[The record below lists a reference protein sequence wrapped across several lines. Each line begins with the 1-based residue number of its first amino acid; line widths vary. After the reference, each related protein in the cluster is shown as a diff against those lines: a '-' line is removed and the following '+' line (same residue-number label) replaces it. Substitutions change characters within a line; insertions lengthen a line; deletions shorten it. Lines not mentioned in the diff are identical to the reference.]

1 MTPATCSPARAQ
13 HRSSRREL
21 LAQLNADL
29 ATLSYTAGANAGP
42 DQLSITINDQSGNT
56 FSVVVQVSV
65 TATGGDTPPPSGP
78 SITIPAPETV
88 AASQTLPISGV
99 QVVDSY
105 AAGNPGSMA
114 LNVSSTGGDIAMTD
128 AQRHG
133 SRGVRLDEHFRAGHV
148 RTDQRRTREP
158 CFHSRRPASSTGQ
171 VSVEVYDQLGLST
184 NACDSGL
191 GDRYDW
197 RQRRR
202 RHTGGRTTADRR
214 SRRPRPKTV
223 AAGQTL
229 PITGVQVV
237 DSFAAAHPGSLA
249 LNVSSTGGDIAMT
262 DARHDSRRVGLDEHS
277 SCRARSRRSTPTSR
291 PFPTR
296 QAPAPVP
303 GQISVQVY
311 DQLGLS
317 TNATLP
323 VSITPTSAPTGPTIT
338 GTAGDDTIVATLNN
352 TTINSGAGNDNIFL
366 SGTGDVVTTGNGTE
380 TVMGFVG
387 GNTITTGSGNDVIR
401 VGGTGSVVNAGLGD
415 NTISDSGNC
424 NTFILPTTGGTDD
437 FFGYVLQNSDLL
449 DLRPLLAATTWN
461 GSQSTLANY
470 LEATASSDGA
480 NTMLVVTPLGSPT
493 GGSYTAATFNDSGV
507 ISLQNSAIPQSGVG
521 ECPMALDLI
530 ATTAAVWVS
539 WSLACPRAVV
549 LIERSGRD
557 SHPVAAETGC
567 DGRIKRDSASTSAF

>member
-1 MTPATCSPARAQ
+1 MTYSLSGLPSGGNSFLMEKSDGSYWLAVWDDTRLSGPVTPTDITVPPAPVTINLGFTADIAVFDPLTGTAVIQAANGVSNVTISLPDHPVLVEVLPVSGSTTAPPVEPPPGSMVSPSFTVPGGEAVATGQ
-13 HRSSRREL
+13 TIAVAGVQFDDSAAASAAGALSLNVSSNVGNFSMTDDAGDVHTGSGTTSIFVEGT

-105 AAGNPGSMA
+105 AAGNPGFMA

-128 AQRHG
+128 G
-133 SRGVRLDEHFRAGHV
+133 SGTALAG
-148 RTDQRRTREP
+148 
-158 CFHSRRPASSTGQ
+158 SG
-171 VSVEVYDQLGLST
+171 ST
-184 NACDSGL
+184 NIFVQDTFA
-191 GDRYDW
+191 
-197 RQRRR
+197 QIN
-202 RHTGGRTTADRR
+202 ADLATL
-214 SRRPRPKTV
+214 SY
-223 AAGQTL
+223 AAG
-229 PITGVQVV
+229 
-237 DSFAAAHPGSLA
+237 DSAG
-249 LNVSSTGGDIAMT
+249 T
-262 DARHDSRRVGLDEHS
+262 
-277 SCRARSRRSTPTSR
+277 
-291 PFPTR
+291 
-296 QAPAPVP
+296 

-401 VGGTGSVVNAGLGD
+401 VGGTGSVINAGLGD
-415 NTISDSGNC
+415 NTISDSGSS

-480 NTMLVVTPLGSPT
+480 NTMLVVTPVGSPT
-493 GGSYTAATFNDSGV
+493 DGSYTAATFNDSGV
-507 ISLQNSAIPQSGVG
+507 ISLQTLLSH
-521 ECPMALDLI
+521 
-530 ATTAAVWVS
+530 
-539 WSLACPRAVV
+539 SLA
-549 LIERSGRD
+549 
-557 SHPVAAETGC
+557 
-567 DGRIKRDSASTSAF
+567 